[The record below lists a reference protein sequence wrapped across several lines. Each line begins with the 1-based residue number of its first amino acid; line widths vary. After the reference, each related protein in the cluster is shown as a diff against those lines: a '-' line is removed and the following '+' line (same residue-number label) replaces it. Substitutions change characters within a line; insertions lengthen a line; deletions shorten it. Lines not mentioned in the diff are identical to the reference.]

1 MGKITLASIQQPLS
15 QPGPKTNM
23 YEGREVDLGR
33 IRAQVQGGPEI
44 HNGAAAG
51 LANLAQGLSAW
62 TGVARAW
69 ASRQDQT
76 EERPAGNQDGSDYRR
91 ALAKELGDQ
100 RKDPPEL
107 ADHPVLR
114 GLSRAK
120 AGKKQEASKPADSV
134 SKALDLVRSR
144 LKNEEADLAASQQSA
159 TPEAAQINRD
169 QDLDRAGLLE
179 SLRIHNSA
187 LSVFL
192 EKQAELNGRQAID
205 DPLTGQPGLVDRT
218 RKWIEDYEQK
228 VKPKFRWP
236 LTEEIYDGMI
246 KRSHEQLLAQSEA
259 LQTGEEEAWREEVFE
274 ADLEQRIETMFQD
287 PDPQR
292 LADLEE
298 EITTLWPEPE
308 SAGRRAEVRDRS
320 YGRIAQKMLEAGNLN
335 EAEAFI
341 NQYQGSFKPE
351 TAEALQKDLDRK
363 EAELSLSHTALTEVL
378 PDLAADEIDDI
389 IAKGRGSQNLDGL
402 YQSAEEFWG
411 LPAGVRGIY
420 QTYRQEAQAAREWLD
435 RPENAF
441 KPFSELLAQAERE
454 LGQEGDGEH
463 VLNRHSLARQE
474 IRRRQQEFNDDPI
487 GYVAAQRD
495 QTLGRLAGKGL
506 LGKDLSPAQ
515 VQMRIALGRSLAKKM
530 GMEDQGQVLS
540 SAEVAQYREQLAQAA
555 APADRVKL
563 LAEYQRLFG
572 RYADRAFNQLDIS
585 AEERLAVLLHRH
597 PRPEVRE
604 LVLLGLDRTVEP
616 AEPWLE
622 SLAHNEA
629 DSSSYGRELMG
640 RLVDSDW
647 EDDQAWEELGA
658 LRNLSATVVAAGM
671 RQGHPRPGRLAAK
684 LVEGLSEMSRRVDT
698 PLKNMAAQALAG
710 REGEAL

>member
-15 QPGPKTNM
+15 RPGPKTNM
-23 YEGREVDLGR
+23 YEGREVDPGR

-44 HNGAAAG
+44 RNGASAG
-51 LANLAQGLSAW
+51 LISLAQGLSAW
-62 TGVARAW
+62 SGVVQAW
-69 ASRQDQT
+69 GRRQEQAEEGPAENQKNSSRRRDSAP
-76 EERPAGNQDGSDYRR
+76 EPA
-91 ALAKELGDQ
+91 DQ
-100 RKDPPEL
+100 RIYPPE
-107 ADHPVLR
+107 
-114 GLSRAK
+114 
-120 AGKKQEASKPADSV
+120 PANPV

-144 LKNEEADLAASQQSA
+144 LKDEEAGSAVLRETAAPEASQA
-159 TPEAAQINRD
+159 DRD

-179 SLRIHNSA
+179 SIRIHNSA
-187 LSVFL
+187 LAVFL

-228 VKPKFRWP
+228 AKPKFRGP

-246 KRSHEQLLAQSEA
+246 KRSHERLLAQSEA
-259 LQTGEEEAWREEVFE
+259 RQTGEEEAWREEVFE

-292 LADLEE
+292 LTDLEE
-298 EITTLWPEPE
+298 EINTLWPEPE

-341 NQYQGSFKPE
+341 NQYQDSFKPE
-351 TAEALQKDLDRK
+351 TAEKLQKGLDRK
-363 EAELSLSHTALTEVL
+363 EAELCLNHSALAEVL

-389 IAKGRGSQNLDGL
+389 MAKGQTSENLAGL
-402 YQSAEEFWG
+402 YQTAEEFWD
-411 LPAGVRGIY
+411 LPTEARSIY
-420 QTYRQEAQAAREWLD
+420 QSYRQEAQAAKEWLD

-454 LGQEGDGEH
+454 LDREGDGEQ
-463 VLNRHSLARQE
+463 VLNSHSLVRRE
-474 IRRRQQEFNDDPI
+474 IRRRQQEFDDDPI
-487 GYVAAQRD
+487 GYVSAQRD

-506 LGKDLSPAQ
+506 LSQDLSPVQ
-515 VQMRIALGRSLAKKM
+515 VQMRIALGRALAKKM

-540 SAEVAQYREQLAQAA
+540 LAEVAQYREQMAQAA
-555 APADRVKL
+555 GPADRLKL
-563 LAEYQRLFG
+563 LTDYQRMFG
-572 RYADRAFNQLDIS
+572 RYAYRAFNQLDLP
-585 AEERLAVLLHRH
+585 AEDRLAVRLNQH

-604 LVLLGLDRTVEP
+604 LALLGLDRATEP
-616 AEPWLE
+616 AEPWLQF
-622 SLAHNEA
+622 LACNEA
-629 DSSSYGRELMG
+629 DDSPYGQELVG
-640 RLVDSDW
+640 RLVESDW
-647 EDDQAWEELGA
+647 EDEQAWEELAA

-671 RQGHPRPGRLAAK
+671 ARGYPRPGRLAAK
-684 LVEGLSEMSRRVDT
+684 MMEGLSDMSRRVDA
-698 PLKNMAAQALAG
+698 PLKNLAAQALAG